1 MVKFRDIIV
10 CIIDIYNIL
19 LGIVALVKVGR
30 CVCRSASRVVWSWRT
45 GEVVGFGDE
54 QQLTLFLLNFLNP
67 TRPFLS
73 L

>member
-30 CVCRSASRVVWSWRT
+30 CVCVEALLELSGL
-45 GEVVGFGDE
+45 GERGKLSGDE
-54 QQLTLFLLNFLNP
+54 QQLTLFLLNFLDP
-67 TRPFLS
+67 TGPFLS